1 MQAFSCLQL
10 WEIGG
15 KGFPHPEQGTGE
27 RVQPSPPS
35 PIRTSHI
42 YSKKHFQGL
51 FEAERMTV
59 QKPSGH
65 QRQALSTAPLDLVIF
80 SRPT

>member
-42 YSKKHFQGL
+42 HSKKHFKG
-51 FEAERMTV
+51 
-59 QKPSGH
+59 
-65 QRQALSTAPLDLVIF
+65 F
-80 SRPT
+80 SKWKE